1 MSCPMTE
8 TIDCLCQTA
17 PHVIVFEPLTSLC
30 RAQLYDK
37 MIAKEREI
45 YESHKRRSGSPQPVA
60 KRACRWYRRFIHP
73 KDQEKG
79 QPSSSSEEV
88 ECRPLAAH
96 VSVGT
101 NSSYT
106 KDAREAR
113 KTKEAAISAVKRER
127 LQEQSARRKIAE
139 MRQCTNAREEV
150 SQEVCTNGLT
160 ITVRAAV
167 SFILHGMGADLPPTQ
182 QTTAI
187 FPSSSSSTTLKSSAS
202 TQRTLPSSA
211 SVYSGDS
218 IGMAGTG
225 SQYRVPSWNPGFETI
240 PALVSKQCD
249 GDENVLLPWGE
260 SVEEEINV
268 PARSWWQR
276 LSVRRKR

>member
-1 MSCPMTE
+1 MTE

-45 YESHKRRSGSPQPVA
+45 YETHKRRSGSPQPVS

-73 KDQEKG
+73 EEQEKG
-79 QPSSSSEEV
+79 QPSSRSEGV

-101 NSSYT
+101 KSPYT
-106 KDAREAR
+106 KNAREAR
-113 KTKEAAISAVKRER
+113 RTKEAAISAVKRER
-127 LQEQSARRKIAE
+127 LQEQSERRDVAE
-139 MRQCTNAREEV
+139 MRQCANAREEV
-150 SQEVCTNGLT
+150 SQEVCRNGLT
-160 ITVRAAV
+160 IT
-167 SFILHGMGADLPPTQ
+167 
-182 QTTAI
+182 TTAI
-187 FPSSSSSTTLKSSAS
+187 FPSSSSSSTLKSSAS

-218 IGMAGTG
+218 IGRAGTR
-225 SQYRVPSWNPGFETI
+225 SQYRVPSWNPGFEAI
-240 PALVSKQCD
+240 PAFVSEERD
-249 GDENVLLPWGE
+249 ADEDVLLAWGQ
-260 SVEEEINV
+260 SVDEECNNV
-268 PARSWWQR
+268 PARSRWWQR
-276 LSVRRKR
+276 LSIRGKR